1 MSGGFTHEA
10 LILIA
15 AVFAVGVLHTI
26 VPDHW
31 MPITLLA
38 RQRGWTRLQTAR
50 AAFGAGLGHTISTL
64 VIGVLVWAAGAVFA
78 ARFGNVLSIL
88 SSVALIG
95 FGLWIAIGAW
105 RELREDDAAH
115 GHADEHVRGGGS
127 RTALMLIL
135 GSSPMV
141 EGIPAFF
148 AAAKYGAGLL
158 AVMSAVFAAATI
170 ATYVLLCTL
179 SSAAL
184 RRLHLGPLERYG
196 EVLSGIL
203 IAIVGFV
210 FILPKH

>member
-115 GHADEHVRGGGS
+115 GHADEHARGGGS